1 MEKKKILL
9 VDDEEDVLRT
19 VGFRLQSI
27 GYDVVTAS
35 DGMEGLNKAHEEK
48 PDLIILD
55 LMLPK
60 MHGYKVCAFLKK
72 DTRYAK
78 IPIIMFTA
86 KAGDLDKKLGLEV
99 GADAYV
105 MKPFEPPELIK
116 TIEGLLAKNNIDKK
130 SG

>member
-1 MEKKKILL
+1 MDKKKILL

-19 VGFRLQSI
+19 VGFRLQSS

-35 DGMEGLNKAHEEK
+35 DGMEGLEKAHSEK
-48 PDLIILD
+48 PDLVILD

-60 MHGYKVCAFLKK
+60 MDGYKVCAFLKK
-72 DTRYAK
+72 DTRYRK

-99 GADAYV
+99 GADAYI
-105 MKPFEPPELIK
+105 MKPFEPPELVEAVEK
-116 TIEGLLAKNNIDKK
+116 LLAKNN
-130 SG
+130 G

>member
-1 MEKKKILL
+1 MDKKKILL

-19 VGFRLQSI
+19 VGFRLQAS

-35 DGMEGLNKAHEEK
+35 DGMEGLEKAHSEK
-48 PDLIILD
+48 PDLVILD

-60 MHGYKVCAFLKK
+60 MDGYKVCTFLKK
-72 DTRYAK
+72 DTRYRN

-86 KAGDLDKKLGLEV
+86 KAGDLDKKLGIEV

-105 MKPFEPPELIK
+105 MKPFEPPELVK
-116 TIEGLLAKNNIDKK
+116 TVEELLAKNN
-130 SG
+130 G

>member
-1 MEKKKILL
+1 MDKKKILL

-19 VGFRLQSI
+19 VGFRLQSS

-35 DGMEGLNKAHEEK
+35 DGLEGLEKAHSEK
-48 PDLIILD
+48 PDLVILD

-60 MHGYKVCAFLKK
+60 MDGYKVCAFLKK
-72 DTRYAK
+72 DTRYRN

-86 KAGDLDKKLGLEV
+86 KAGDLDKKIGLEV

-105 MKPFEPPELIK
+105 MKPFEPPELVEAVEK
-116 TIEGLLAKNNIDKK
+116 LLAKK
-130 SG
+130 

>member
-1 MEKKKILL
+1 MDKKKILL

-19 VGFRLQSI
+19 VGFRLQSS
-27 GYDVVTAS
+27 GYEVITAS
-35 DGMEGLNKAHEEK
+35 DGMEGLEKAHSEK
-48 PDLIILD
+48 PDLVILD

-60 MHGYKVCAFLKK
+60 MDGYKVCAFLKK
-72 DTRYAK
+72 DTRYRN

-105 MKPFEPPELIK
+105 MKPFEPPELVK
-116 TIEGLLAKNNIDKK
+116 TVEDLLAKNN
-130 SG
+130 G